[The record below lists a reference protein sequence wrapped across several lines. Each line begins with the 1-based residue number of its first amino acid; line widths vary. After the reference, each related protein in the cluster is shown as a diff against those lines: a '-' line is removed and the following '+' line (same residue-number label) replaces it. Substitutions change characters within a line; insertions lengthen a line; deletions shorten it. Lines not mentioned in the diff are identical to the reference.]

1 MNLRKPRNE
10 FLRMRG
16 VNMTRE
22 ERIKKEESRIKS
34 ILKDTQKNVKR
45 ANEKLVKRAAF
56 LLVLTEDMEE
66 ELKQENEFLNTTVN
80 ASQKFTKANPLLKE
94 YRDTVKSY
102 QAVIKQLTDLAIAKE
117 KEDDSKS
124 DKTDEFINF
133 CRK

>member
-1 MNLRKPRNE
+1 
-10 FLRMRG
+10 MRG

-124 DKTDEFINF
+124 DKPDEFINF

>member
-1 MNLRKPRNE
+1 
-10 FLRMRG
+10 
-16 VNMTRE
+16 MTRE